1 MLYSS
6 KFTLSVIKLSSN
18 NQMIRHFSFTVKG
31 KVQGVNFRS
40 YTRRKARA
48 LGLTGY
54 VKNLSNG
61 DVLIEAEG
69 KQTNLY
75 DLLKWLRT
83 KGSPNSEVE
92 DVLVEITKELEN
104 YTNFRIEF

>member
-1 MLYSS
+1 
-6 KFTLSVIKLSSN
+6 
-18 NQMIRHFSFTVKG
+18 MIRHFSFIVKG
-31 KVQGVNFRS
+31 KVQGVNFRA
-40 YTRRKARA
+40 YTRRKART

-54 VKNLSNG
+54 VKNLPNG

-69 KQTNLY
+69 KQANLY

-92 DVLVEITKELEN
+92 DVLVEITNELEN